1 MRHPCRRSALAR
13 LTAWLRRTDRCATS
27 LEFASLAIPCF
38 MMLLGVMEISYDLYV
53 QAELDNLADTAARS
67 VQVGAATGISN
78 ETSSTFTAASICPSV
93 GGLLDCTLITVAVA
107 PIPTGS
113 NYFSAPVQQQITQT
127 EANNGTGICTGTAA
141 QMMVLRLWYDGPSFV
156 GLLLPSFTKIWN
168 GKIVHETTSSA
179 GFVNEYFT
187 NTGQAG
193 GAACAL

>member
-107 PIPTGS
+107 PIPTGRS
-113 NYFSAPVQQQITQT
+113 RTSGTSLMIQPSHIPRTLAPSAPHAHGATV
-127 EANNGTGICTGTAA
+127 AVCS
-141 QMMVLRLWYDGPSFV
+141 LRSVDARDH
-156 GLLLPSFTKIWN
+156 
-168 GKIVHETTSSA
+168 IVIYRSH
-179 GFVNEYFT
+179 
-187 NTGQAG
+187 
-193 GAACAL
+193 